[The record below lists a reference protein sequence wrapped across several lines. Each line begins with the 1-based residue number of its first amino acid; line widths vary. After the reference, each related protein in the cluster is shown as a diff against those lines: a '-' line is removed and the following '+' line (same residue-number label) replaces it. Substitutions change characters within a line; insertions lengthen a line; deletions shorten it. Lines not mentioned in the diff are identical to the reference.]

1 MEPELNNNSNKALHT
16 LADDMALALEK
27 NEGGIVKKIIE
38 EEERKEEEKKKRE
51 LYKMRNRVYIV
62 LSILFLIGAGVT
74 VSIVFFKENPI
85 SFFIQKR
92 FTPII
97 FHEVTE
103 IIDISNNDKEEIADK
118 INEVVLKN
126 NLVKGEILGIYL
138 RDTNKTLTFDNFLQ
152 KLESPF
158 IYPTGTFEP
167 NFLLGAI
174 KREVKASTESI
185 QKEEENQDKTPKKIL
200 DNFVT
205 FSSKDFFVNQKVEFV
220 SEDAKNKMNEL
231 IGYFLEIVNINDD
244 KIQVLGIY
252 PNENKNTS
260 SEAEANLYKDFGVS
274 FLTNILKSKYK
285 EEELKNLTLESGI
298 KGIGLSD
305 LYLENEIALMSE
317 SDKNTLIGLNSGFQL
332 IRIPK
337 AVIDLK
343 EEDSITEP
351 VKVDITKPV
360 SSIYKEGTD
369 IFILLNIP
377 EGKDVFTA
385 MKTWENKMFSDLHEV
400 FGIPLSLDTGYLLTK
415 NFEDSIIQNK
425 NARILKDGSGKVVLM
440 YVYIDNNT
448 LVITNTEEGAK
459 EIIFRV
465 NSSKVKK

>member
-1 MEPELNNNSNKALHT
+1 MEPESNNNNKALHT
-16 LADDMALALEK
+16 LADDMALALTK

-38 EEERKEEEKKKRE
+38 EEEKKEEEKKKRE

-62 LSILFLIGAGVT
+62 LAILFLIAAGVT

-97 FHEVTE
+97 FHEGTE
-103 IIDISNNDKEEIADK
+103 IIDISNNDKEEISDK
-118 INEVVLKN
+118 INEIILKS
-126 NLVKGEILGIYL
+126 NLGKGEILGIYL
-138 RDTNKTLTFDNFLQ
+138 RDNNKTITFDNFLQ

-174 KREVKASTESI
+174 KREVKTNIEEN
-185 QKEEENQDKTPKKIL
+185 KEEQNQDKTPKKIL
-200 DNFVT
+200 ENFVT
-205 FSSKDFFVNQKVEFV
+205 FSSKDFFVNQKVDFL
-220 SEDAKNKMNEL
+220 SEDAKNKMIEL
-231 IGYFLEIVNINDD
+231 IGYFLEIVNLNDD

-252 PNENKNTS
+252 PTENKNAN
-260 SEAEANLYKDFGVS
+260 SEKEASLYKDFGIS
-274 FLTNILKSKYK
+274 FLTEILKSKYK

-305 LYLENEIALMSE
+305 LYLESELALMNE
-317 SDKNTLIGLNSGFQL
+317 SDKATLISLNSGLQL
-332 IRIPK
+332 LRIPK
-337 AVIDLK
+337 ALIDLK
-343 EEDSITEP
+343 EDTASEP
-351 VKVDITKPV
+351 VKVDITKPI

-425 NARILKDGSGKVVLM
+425 NARILRDGSGKVVLM